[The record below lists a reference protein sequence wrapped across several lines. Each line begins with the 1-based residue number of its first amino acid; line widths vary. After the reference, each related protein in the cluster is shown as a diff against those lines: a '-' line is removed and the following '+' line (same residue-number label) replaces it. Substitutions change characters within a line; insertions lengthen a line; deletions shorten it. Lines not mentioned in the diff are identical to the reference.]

1 MGEFAFLAFY
11 KRFTGKRRKRTEKSV
26 IIPSVP
32 GSVAPRKCGRP
43 AKDKGEEKSF
53 MAEIVLKNISKIY
66 DKGQRAVS
74 DFSLH
79 IHDGEFIVFVGPSGC
94 GKSTTLRMIAGLEE
108 ISEGELWIGD
118 ELCNYAEPGERD
130 LSMVFQNY
138 ALYPQMSVYDNM
150 AFSLSVRK
158 VPKDQI
164 ARRVDKAAEML
175 DIKHLLNRRP
185 GQLSG
190 GQKQRVAIG
199 SAIMREPRAFL
210 MDEPLSNLD
219 AKLRTHMR
227 VELAALHQKLG
238 ATMIYVTHDQT
249 EAMTLADRIVVMK
262 EGRIQQVASPAE
274 LYSRP
279 TNLFVAGF
287 IGSPAMNFV
296 RGTVEEGE
304 QSIVFRSRNGLCLP
318 LTFDQ
323 AAGLWPRCKGREVV
337 LGVRPEDILPTQ
349 AVNRV
354 LGRMDGRL
362 TACEG
367 LGHETILH
375 LETADGEFAA
385 RVKERTGARAGD
397 AASLWVDME
406 KAHFFD
412 GETEQNLFYQW
423 SDCE

>member
-1 MGEFAFLAFY
+1 
-11 KRFTGKRRKRTEKSV
+11 
-26 IIPSVP
+26 
-32 GSVAPRKCGRP
+32 
-43 AKDKGEEKSF
+43 
-53 MAEIVLKNISKIY
+53 MAEIVLKNICKVY
-66 DKGQRAVS
+66 DKGQQAVS

-79 IHDGEFIVFVGPSGC
+79 IRDGEFIVFVGPSGC

-108 ISEGELWIGD
+108 ISSGELWIGD
-118 ELCNYAEPGERD
+118 KLCNYTEPGERD

-150 AFSLSVRK
+150 AFALSVRK

-175 DIKHLLNRRP
+175 DIKHLLTRRP

-199 SAIMREPRAFL
+199 SAIMRQPQAFL

-219 AKLRTHMR
+219 AKLRAHMR

-249 EAMTLADRIVVMK
+249 EAMTLADRIVVMQ
-262 EGRIQQVASPAE
+262 EGHIQQVASPAE
-274 LYSRP
+274 IYSRP

-287 IGSPAMNFV
+287 IGSPAMNFL
-296 RGTVEEGE
+296 RGTVEGE
-304 QSIVFRSRNGLCLP
+304 NGQVVFCTEQGMKLP

-337 LGVRPEDILPTQ
+337 LGIRPEDILPQ
-349 AVNRV
+349 EEGKDQV
-354 LGRMDGRL
+354 LGQLKGRL
-362 TACEG
+362 AACEG

-375 LETADGEFAA
+375 LENADGEFAA
-385 RVKERTGARAGD
+385 RVKQRTGARPGD
-397 AASLWVDME
+397 DAVLWVDME